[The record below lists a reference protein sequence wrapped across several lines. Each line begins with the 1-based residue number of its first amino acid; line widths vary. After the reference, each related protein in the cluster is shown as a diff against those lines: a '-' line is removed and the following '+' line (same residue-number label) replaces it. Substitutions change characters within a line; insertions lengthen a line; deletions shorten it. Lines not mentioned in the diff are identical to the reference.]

1 MSEKETRTGLQAI
14 ARWEPGF
21 VTLDAVGMHGDWVS
35 PIQKTSGSPTGPVLV
50 GKHWL
55 DADSVKP
62 NRDVLDELG
71 YLPAIPFNRVLSP
84 GPGPR
89 GGSQSPVR
97 GGSQRRPTLALLRER
112 ESRHADDP
120 VRG

>member
-1 MSEKETRTGLQAI
+1 MTRQEII
-14 ARWEPGF
+14 ARRRAFRAPGF

-35 PIQKTSGSPTGPVLV
+35 PIQKTSGSPPGPVLV

-84 GPGPR
+84 GPGAAGRLSEPR
-89 GGSQSPVR
+89 QGRFSTPPNPGP
-97 GGSQRRPTLALLRER
+97 P
-112 ESRHADDP
+112 P
-120 VRG
+120 